1 MIQELIEGRCE
12 EESGFVPFVATT
24 MKRAQDALHRWLSF
38 LSFSFFLL
46 SKVEGNT
53 HSMFSGLPVSVQGLS
68 NIPPLSGSR
77 RRRKSYINSSYAR
90 PNENQ
95 DSDYS
100 KVHL

>member
-1 MIQELIEGRCE
+1 MRELIEGRCE
-12 EESGFVPFVATT
+12 EQSGFVPFVATT
-24 MKRAQDALHRWLSF
+24 MERAQDALHRWLSF
-38 LSFSFFLL
+38 FFFFTV
-46 SKVEGNT
+46 KGGRWNT